1 MINKNKIKIQVRVA
15 DGDTDITPYQLFQ
28 KWLDNCPVETINY
41 LDFGETFEI
50 TFKVPL
56 E

>member
-1 MINKNKIKIQVRVA
+1 MINKNK
-15 DGDTDITPYQLFQ
+15 DITQYELFQ

-56 E
+56 ETDEQ